1 LLVVVC
7 KWKGCK
13 SLDRPE
19 KGGKQSKDEK
29 SVREENT
36 NKTEQ
41 YTKKKKK
48 KNLPS
53 GRQPFQQPTAS
64 DISVSRRGGEKMQSL
79 KRMRRKKHKYKMM
92 INSKF
97 MPNKKKITLQR
108 QPQ

>member
-48 KNLPS
+48 KTCQAAGNHFSNQLPLTFQSAEEGGKKCNL
-53 GRQPFQQPTAS
+53 
-64 DISVSRRGGEKMQSL
+64 
-79 KRMRRKKHKYKMM
+79 
-92 INSKF
+92 
-97 MPNKKKITLQR
+97 
-108 QPQ
+108 